1 MCSVKVELK
10 NFKIKRL
17 KMIQFFSKKRG
28 EKGFTLIELLVVI
41 AIIGIL
47 AGIVLVALGGA
58 RTRAQDARIQAEMTQ
73 IRTIGE
79 IFFSG
84 VSPNSYTGLC
94 ADADVTT
101 LQADILAQGGT
112 GFSCLVATGA
122 IGEPAAGTAYCVEVQ
137 LNSNQF
143 WCVDSLLRSAQYG
156 ASPITCAVGA
166 AHTCQ

>member
-1 MCSVKVELK
+1 
-10 NFKIKRL
+10 
-17 KMIQFFSKKRG
+17 MIQIFSKKRG

-84 VSPNSYTGLC
+84 QSPNSYTGLC
-94 ADADVTT
+94 AAADVTT

-112 GFSCLVATGA
+112 SFGCLVATGG

-137 LNSNQF
+137 LNSAQF
-143 WCVDSLLRSAQYG
+143 WCVDSNLVSAQFA

>member
-1 MCSVKVELK
+1 MK
-10 NFKIKRL
+10 
-17 KMIQFFSKKRG
+17 QFSNGTMK
-28 EKGFTLIELLVVI
+28 KGFTLIELLVVI

-84 VSPNSYTGLC
+84 QSPNSYTGLC
-94 ADADVTT
+94 ANTDVTT
-101 LQADILAQGGT
+101 LQADILTQGAPS
-112 GFSCLVATGA
+112 FSCLVSTGA
-122 IGEPAAGTAYCVEVQ
+122 VGEPAAGAAYCVIAQ
-137 LNSNQF
+137 LNSGQF
-143 WCVDSLLRSAQYG
+143 WCVDSALASAQFA
-156 ASPITCAVGA
+156 ASPITCVAPGT

>member
-1 MCSVKVELK
+1 MK
-10 NFKIKRL
+10 
-17 KMIQFFSKKRG
+17 QFNNGTMK
-28 EKGFTLIELLVVI
+28 KGFTLIELLVVI

-84 VSPNSYTGLC
+84 QSPNTYTGLC
-94 ADADVTT
+94 ADLDVTT
-101 LQADILAQGGT
+101 LQADILTQGGT
-112 GFSCLVATGA
+112 GFDCIVSTGGA
-122 IGEPAAGTAYCVEVQ
+122 GEPLAGAAYCVEVQ
-137 LNSNQF
+137 LNSDQF

-156 ASPITCAVGA
+156 ASPATCAIGA